1 MRCQPYNHPASRR
14 GAAVVE
20 LAVILPVLVLLF
32 VVAVDYAR
40 VFHYALTV
48 ANCARN
54 GALYGRDTASAAES
68 PFTSIKDAALADA
81 ASVQPTPTVSSTTGT
96 DSAGQQY
103 VEVTVTY
110 DFRTITAYP
119 LMPSS
124 VTLSRTVRMH
134 VAATLPQ
141 QN

>member
-1 MRCQPYNHPASRR
+1 MRCQPYNRPASRR
-14 GAAVVE
+14 GAAEVE

-68 PFTSIKDAALADA
+68 PFTSIKDRPSPMLPACSPLRPFRPRPAL
-81 ASVQPTPTVSSTTGT
+81 TRRVSST
-96 DSAGQQY
+96 
-103 VEVTVTY
+103 
-110 DFRTITAYP
+110 
-119 LMPSS
+119 LK
-124 VTLSRTVRMH
+124 L
-134 VAATLPQ
+134 L
-141 QN
+141 